1 MSLLRIARGEE
12 EEEKRDRIL
21 ATKQAKDEALMDTLA
36 TISRHRT
43 ENSKA
48 AACRCVPLSSVRR
61 VLLSSASCRV

>member
-48 AACRCVPLSSVRR
+48 AAVR
-61 VLLSSASCRV
+61 